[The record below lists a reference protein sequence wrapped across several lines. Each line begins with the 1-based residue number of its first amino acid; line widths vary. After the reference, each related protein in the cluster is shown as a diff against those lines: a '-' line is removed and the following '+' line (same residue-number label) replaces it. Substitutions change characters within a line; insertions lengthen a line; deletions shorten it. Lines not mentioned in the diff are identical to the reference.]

1 MTNTSARPI
10 YLDYQATTPVD
21 GRVMAAMTPYFT
33 QAFGNPHSTSHAYGW
48 EARDAVE
55 IARAQIA
62 SMINAD
68 PREVIFTSGATESN
82 NMAIK
87 GVGRFFA
94 GRKNHMIALK
104 TEHKCVLESLKYMQR
119 HNIDVTWLD
128 VDADGLVDPDAV
140 NAAMRPDTA
149 LVSVMLVNNEIGV
162 IQPLA
167 EIGVICR
174 ANGAYLHT
182 DAAQAAGKMVIDVQ
196 AMNID
201 LMSLSGHK
209 MYGPMGIGALY
220 VRRKPRVR
228 LEPLMDGGGQERT
241 LRSGTLPAPLVVG
254 FGEAAQVIIEDLAS
268 ESLRIQDMRNRLL
281 KGLQQR
287 VANTF
292 VNGAD
297 NERIPGNINIGFR
310 GVDSESLMSALKDQ
324 VALSSGSACTS
335 TSVEPSYVLRAIGLS
350 DEDAHSS
357 VRMCVGRMT
366 TAEEID
372 RSIAA
377 ISNAVNDLRDANA
390 ITTPTSVAI

>member
-1 MTNTSARPI
+1 MMSEQARPI

-21 GRVMAAMTPYFT
+21 QRVMDAMLPFFT
-33 QAFGNPHSTSHAYGW
+33 EAFGNPHSTSHAYGS

-55 IARAQIA
+55 VARAQVA
-62 SMINAD
+62 KMINAE

-128 VDADGLVDPDAV
+128 VNGEGLVDLAKF
-140 NAAMRPDTA
+140 AAAIRPDTA
-149 LVSVMLVNNEIGV
+149 LASVMLANNEIGV
-162 IQPLA
+162 VQPLG
-167 EIGVICR
+167 EIGAICHK
-174 ANGAYLHT
+174 NGVYLHT
-182 DAAQAAGKMVIDVQ
+182 DAAQAAGKSPIDVQ

-228 LEPLMDGGGQERT
+228 FEPLMDGGGQERT
-241 LRSGTLPAPLVVG
+241 MRSGTLPAPLVVG
-254 FGEAAQVIIEDLAS
+254 FGKAAEIISNELEAETLRNKDL
-268 ESLRIQDMRNRLL
+268 RDRLL
-281 KGLQQR
+281 NGIQAR
-287 VANTF
+287 IPDTF
-292 VNGAD
+292 LNGSE
-297 NERIPGNINIGFR
+297 NERIAGNINIGFR
-310 GVDSESLMSALKDQ
+310 GVDSESLMDVLTDY
-324 VALSSGSACTS
+324 VAISSGSACTS

-366 TAEEID
+366 TAEEIEK
-372 RSIAA
+372 A
-377 ISNAVNDLRDANA
+377 ITAITNAVTELRNGD
-390 ITTPTSVAI
+390 VAKNVTAVAV

>member
-1 MTNTSARPI
+1 MTFEQARPI
-10 YLDYQATTPVD
+10 YLDYHATTPVD
-21 GRVMAAMTPYFT
+21 QRVMDAMIPFFT
-33 QAFGNPHSTSHAYGW
+33 GSFGNPHSTSHAFGW

-55 IARAQIA
+55 VARAQVA
-62 SMINAD
+62 EMINAE

-87 GVGRFFA
+87 GVGRFFT

-119 HNIDVTWLD
+119 HDIEVTWLD
-128 VDADGLVDPDAV
+128 VNSDGLVDV
-140 NAAMRPDTA
+140 GEFAAAIRPDTA
-149 LVSVMLVNNEIGV
+149 LASVMLVNNEIGV

-167 EIGVICR
+167 EIGALCR
-174 ANGAYLHT
+174 EHGVYLHT
-182 DAAQAAGKMVIDVQ
+182 DAAQAAGKLPIDVQ

-228 LEPLMDGGGQERT
+228 FEPLMDGGGQERT
-241 LRSGTLPAPLVVG
+241 MRSGTLPVPLVVG
-254 FGEAAQVIIEDLAS
+254 FGKAAEIVSDELEAETPNVRDL
-268 ESLRIQDMRNRLL
+268 RDRLL

-287 VANTF
+287 ITDTF
-292 VNGAD
+292 VNGSDTA
-297 NERIPGNINIGFR
+297 RIAGNINIGFR
-310 GVDSESLMSALKDQ
+310 GGDSESLMDLLKDH
-324 VALSSGSACTS
+324 VALSGGSACTS

-350 DEDAHSS
+350 DQAAHSS

-366 TAEEID
+366 TADEIEK
-372 RSIAA
+372 SITA
-377 ISNAVNDLRDANA
+377 ISDAVCELRNSDEAKPA
-390 ITTPTSVAI
+390 ASVAI